1 MFLMKNVVRD
11 QAGDNGGTGGSADFT
26 KEQFDALQAEVERLR
41 NHSKTLLDEK
51 KVLKSQFD
59 EFKSSFEGI
68 DANNIKKMMEVFE
81 SSEEAKL
88 IADGKLDEVIRKRTE
103 KTLTVKDSL
112 IEELGLKMTDL
123 ERNLGEVTTRYKN
136 EKITNELRAAAEK
149 HGVLPTAIDDVVYR
163 GLNLFSVDDKGNIE
177 ARDANGELVKAGTK
191 LLNPELFVKD
201 LQDKAP
207 HFWPQS
213 QGAGATGNSSA
224 PSGVN
229 PFKKGKTYNLTE
241 QAKIQ
246 RSDPEL
252 AAKLRKEAQASE

>member
-1 MFLMKNVVRD
+1 MFRMKNVVCD
-11 QAGDNGGTGGSADFT
+11 QNDTGTSGSADFT

-59 EFKSSFEGI
+59 DFKSSFEGI

-88 IADGKLDEVIRKRTE
+88 IAEGKLDEVIRKRTE

-123 ERNLGEVTTRYKN
+123 EKSLGEVTTRYKN

-213 QGAGATGNSSA
+213 QGAGATGNSSNA
-224 PSGVN
+224 SGIN
-229 PFKKGKTYNLTE
+229 PFKKGKNYNLTE